1 MKNFESNFDP
11 NIEKEQ
17 EIKEADFEVMKLPEI
32 LVQEERG
39 AQLFSLLLKAENPA
53 WGETEALLAKET
65 NEYFRNNPI
74 DSEILETINYFYKE
88 DIDEETLYNTAL
100 TYQRPERVEHL
111 LEMVGKYKSYVKNPQ
126 EVYQKLLAILERFDQ
141 TFSNSPLAEK
151 FSAEIERDKN
161 KRLERI
167 EETKNRIEVLIDYFK
182 PNIKTTNIKKIII
195 VPTDPLYKK
204 NSGRGFSTF
213 PNEQIIIS
221 HIENVLNQDHEFCH
235 CIINPI
241 VEILSKQLTYEQK
254 EKISQLASEKLKK
267 DYGDDYFSLFCEELI
282 RTYIEIV
289 SKGNQLLN
297 YEEFIQK
304 ISGMNEEQFQKLLAE
319 RVSLKTG
326 CKQLNIKTLEDF
338 KAKSQEYFNRFEIN
352 RLRDVIFEVY
362 QEYSNRPNKETENFE
377 KFVLAKFPTKI

>member
-1 MKNFESNFDP
+1 MKNFESNFDLD
-11 NIEKEQ
+11 IEKEQ
-17 EIKEADFEVMKLPEI
+17 EIKEVDFEVMKLPEI

-53 WGETEALLAKET
+53 WGETEAVLAKET

-141 TFSNSPLAEK
+141 TFSNSPLAET

-182 PNIKTTNIKKIII
+182 PNIKTTNIKKIIT

-204 NSGRGFSTF
+204 ILEEVF
-213 PNEQIIIS
+213 P
-221 HIENVLNQDHEFCH
+221 LFRT
-235 CIINPI
+235 
-241 VEILSKQLTYEQK
+241 SK
-254 EKISQLASEKLKK
+254 
-267 DYGDDYFSLFCEELI
+267 
-282 RTYIEIV
+282 
-289 SKGNQLLN
+289 
-297 YEEFIQK
+297 
-304 ISGMNEEQFQKLLAE
+304 
-319 RVSLKTG
+319 
-326 CKQLNIKTLEDF
+326 
-338 KAKSQEYFNRFEIN
+338 
-352 RLRDVIFEVY
+352 
-362 QEYSNRPNKETENFE
+362 
-377 KFVLAKFPTKI
+377 